1 MLKNY
6 IFGAHAVLLVYDI
19 TNYDSFQ
26 NLEDWLRLVQR
37 TFGESKLPYIG
48 LCGNK
53 CKLIV
58 LLYCCLY
65 PISNDMSCQGD
76 LNHLRTVKAAKH
88 KQFADENDMKSY
100 MLSAKT
106 GDQVNSTFFQLA
118 ADLAGVIVT
127 RPEVEVTSPAVKAT
141 IINHDQNDPDVK
153 APDMRKNSKGCS
165 IQLSI
170 DMIHVPTTMNK
181 KTQAGKKTVLKF
193 TIDATIPVDDQV
205 LDVASFEKFL
215 HDRIKVNGKTGVL
228 GDVITI
234 TREKTKLHIA
244 AQSPFSKR
252 YLKYLT
258 KKYLKKQ
265 QLRDYLHVI
274 ASDKSTYE
282 LRYFN
287 IHNAKDEE
295 ADEE

>member
-1 MLKNY
+1 VKGRLHTGCLHFLVPGDVQVALQIWDIGGQSIGGKMLKNY

-165 IQLSI
+165 IQ
-170 DMIHVPTTMNK
+170 
-181 KTQAGKKTVLKF
+181 
-193 TIDATIPVDDQV
+193 
-205 LDVASFEKFL
+205 
-215 HDRIKVNGKTGVL
+215 
-228 GDVITI
+228 
-234 TREKTKLHIA
+234 
-244 AQSPFSKR
+244 
-252 YLKYLT
+252 
-258 KKYLKKQ
+258 
-265 QLRDYLHVI
+265 
-274 ASDKSTYE
+274 
-282 LRYFN
+282 
-287 IHNAKDEE
+287 
-295 ADEE
+295 